1 MAFRTKNVCKLG
13 KRKDSNTE
21 TNIQQAVFLTLN
33 TKKQGVFVEKYPIA
47 GKKNGIKLSVI
58 AETAAWILPWEARQE
73 KSAGETDKIQ
83 DALL

>member
-1 MAFRTKNVCKLG
+1 MTLRTKSTCKTG

-21 TNIQQAVFLTLN
+21 TNIQPVVFLTLN
-33 TKKQGVFVEKYPIA
+33 TKKQGVFVEKYPSA
-47 GKKNGIKLSVI
+47 GRKNGIKPSVI
-58 AETAAWILPWEARQE
+58 AKMAAWILPWKARQE